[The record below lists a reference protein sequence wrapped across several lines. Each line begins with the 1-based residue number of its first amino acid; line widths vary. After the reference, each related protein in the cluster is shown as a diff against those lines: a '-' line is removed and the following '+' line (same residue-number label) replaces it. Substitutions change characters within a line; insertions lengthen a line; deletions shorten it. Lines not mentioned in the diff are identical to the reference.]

1 MIVINNIMASWTIM
15 LMKSLLIPV
24 CEHEQVVTCFTCW
37 RILSF
42 LQNILLTASVVKI
55 LSHFEVKLRETEL
68 KSSVIQF
75 WYPDTMT
82 KCKRYIWIVISLK
95 YLLAILHTF
104 VKLSLEEF
112 RCLSRLFLLKWS
124 AVIFNSNCLNL
135 Q

>member
-1 MIVINNIMASWTIM
+1 MNYYVNEIFVNTCLWTWAGGKLFYLLENFKFPSKYIVN
-15 LMKSLLIPV
+15 
-24 CEHEQVVTCFTCW
+24 
-37 RILSF
+37 SF
-42 LQNILLTASVVKI
+42 SCDNVVKI

-82 KCKRYIWIVISLK
+82 KCKRYIWIVMSLK